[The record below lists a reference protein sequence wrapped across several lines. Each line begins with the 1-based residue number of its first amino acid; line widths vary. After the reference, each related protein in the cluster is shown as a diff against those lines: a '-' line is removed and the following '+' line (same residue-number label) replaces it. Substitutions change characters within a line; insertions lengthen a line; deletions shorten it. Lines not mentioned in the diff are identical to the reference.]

1 MLNSPAHLPPVV
13 AALAPFASRYEVF
26 LCDVWGVVHN
36 GIAAFP
42 AASEALTR
50 ARAAGVTVI
59 MVSNAPRPGAVVRKQ
74 IARYGVPDSAYDE
87 VIASGD
93 VTRAELAARPGARV
107 FHIGAERDLA
117 NYEGLDVTLV
127 DLDHADLVVCTGPFH
142 DDTETPDDYREL
154 MARIKARDL
163 LLICANPDVVVERGN
178 RLIWCAGALAAV
190 YDELGGKTIYAG
202 KPHAPIYR
210 LCFARAA
217 ALRGREVP
225 RAHVLANGDGSVR
238 GGAPRNR
245 LPVRHTRHSCRRS
258 RPRRQRRDRPGQA
271 RPRLCGSGRHS
282 RRRHARTDLVRMESR
297 GFRRT
302 ADRYRSAW
310 R

>member
-225 RAHVLANGDGSVR
+225 RSQVLAIGDG
-238 GGAPRNR
+238 
-245 LPVRHTRHSCRRS
+245 LK
-258 RPRRQRRDRPGQA
+258 
-271 RPRLCGSGRHS
+271 
-282 RRRHARTDLVRMESR
+282 TDLLGAARQEIDCLFVTR
-297 GFRRT
+297 GIHA
-302 ADRYRSAW
+302 ADLGLDDKGGIDRDKLARAFAEAGATPVAVMHELIW
-310 R
+310 

>member
-163 LLICANPDVVVERGN
+163 LLICANPDIVVERGN
-178 RLIWCAGALAAV
+178 RLIWCAGALAAI

-225 RAHVLANGDGSVR
+225 RSRVLAIGDG
-238 GGAPRNR
+238 
-245 LPVRHTRHSCRRS
+245 LK
-258 RPRRQRRDRPGQA
+258 
-271 RPRLCGSGRHS
+271 
-282 RRRHARTDLVRMESR
+282 TDLLGAARQEIDCLFVTR
-297 GFRRT
+297 GIHA
-302 ADRYRSAW
+302 ADLGLDDKGGIDRDKLARAFAEAGATPVAVMHELIW
-310 R
+310 

>member
-74 IARYGVPDSAYDE
+74 VARYGVPDSAYDD

-163 LLICANPDVVVERGN
+163 LLICANADIVVERGD
-178 RLIWCAGALAAV
+178 RLIWCAGALAAI

-225 RAHVLANGDGSVR
+225 RSRVLAIGDG
-238 GGAPRNR
+238 
-245 LPVRHTRHSCRRS
+245 LK
-258 RPRRQRRDRPGQA
+258 
-271 RPRLCGSGRHS
+271 
-282 RRRHARTDLVRMESR
+282 TDLLGAARQEIDCLFVTR
-297 GFRRT
+297 GIHA
-302 ADRYRSAW
+302 ADLGLDDKGGVDRDKLARAFAEAGATPVAVMHELIW
-310 R
+310 

>member
-1 MLNSPAHLPPVV
+1 M
-13 AALAPFASRYEVF
+13 
-26 LCDVWGVVHN
+26 
-36 GIAAFP
+36 
-42 AASEALTR
+42 
-50 ARAAGVTVI
+50 
-59 MVSNAPRPGAVVRKQ
+59 RKQ
-74 IARYGVPDSAYDE
+74 IARYGVPDSAYDD

-163 LLICANPDVVVERGN
+163 LLICANPDIVVERGN
-178 RLIWCAGALAAV
+178 RLIWCAGALAAI

-225 RAHVLANGDGSVR
+225 RSRVLAIGDG
-238 GGAPRNR
+238 
-245 LPVRHTRHSCRRS
+245 LK
-258 RPRRQRRDRPGQA
+258 
-271 RPRLCGSGRHS
+271 
-282 RRRHARTDLVRMESR
+282 TDLLGAARQEIDCLFVTR
-297 GFRRT
+297 GIHA
-302 ADRYRSAW
+302 ADLGLDDKGGIDRDKLARAFAEAGATPVAVMHELIW
-310 R
+310 

>member
-74 IARYGVPDSAYDE
+74 VARYGVPDSAYDD

-163 LLICANPDVVVERGN
+163 LLICANPDIVVERGN
-178 RLIWCAGALAAV
+178 RLIWCAGALAAI

-225 RAHVLANGDGSVR
+225 RSRVLAIGDG
-238 GGAPRNR
+238 
-245 LPVRHTRHSCRRS
+245 LK
-258 RPRRQRRDRPGQA
+258 
-271 RPRLCGSGRHS
+271 
-282 RRRHARTDLVRMESR
+282 TDLLGAARQEIDCLFVTR
-297 GFRRT
+297 GIHA
-302 ADRYRSAW
+302 ADLGLDDKGGIDRDKLARAFTEAGATPVAVMHELIW
-310 R
+310 

>member
-50 ARAAGVTVI
+50 ARGAGVTVI
-59 MVSNAPRPGAVVRKQ
+59 MVSNAPRPGVVVRKQ
-74 IARYGVPDSAYDE
+74 IARYGVPDSAYDD

-163 LLICANPDVVVERGN
+163 LLICANPDIVVERGN
-178 RLIWCAGALAAV
+178 RLIWCAGALAAI

-225 RAHVLANGDGSVR
+225 RSRVLAIGDG
-238 GGAPRNR
+238 
-245 LPVRHTRHSCRRS
+245 LK
-258 RPRRQRRDRPGQA
+258 
-271 RPRLCGSGRHS
+271 
-282 RRRHARTDLVRMESR
+282 TDLLGAARQEIDCLFVTR
-297 GFRRT
+297 GIHA
-302 ADRYRSAW
+302 ADLGLDDKGGIDRDKLARAFAEAGATPVAVMHELIW
-310 R
+310 

>member
-74 IARYGVPDSAYDE
+74 IARYGVPDSAYDD

-93 VTRAELAARPGARV
+93 VTRAELAARPGTRV

-163 LLICANPDVVVERGN
+163 LLICANPDIVVERGN
-178 RLIWCAGALAAV
+178 RLIWCAGALAAI

-225 RAHVLANGDGSVR
+225 RSRVLAIGDG
-238 GGAPRNR
+238 
-245 LPVRHTRHSCRRS
+245 LK
-258 RPRRQRRDRPGQA
+258 
-271 RPRLCGSGRHS
+271 
-282 RRRHARTDLVRMESR
+282 TDLLGAARQEIDCLFVTR
-297 GFRRT
+297 GIHA
-302 ADRYRSAW
+302 ADLGLDDKGGIDRDKLARAFAEAGATPVAVMHELIW
-310 R
+310 